1 MLAMEIGPAAM
12 SQVVPG
18 NESHL
23 VLNEGNA
30 NSNFLTEFVAYYLNL
45 PSGIVSGPYDH
56 KTLGSLSA
64 CEFQSYPYATIS
76 NLSCKSYKTW
86 RLQKAAALQ
95 AEC

>member
-56 KTLGSLSA
+56 KALVSLSA
-64 CEFQSYPYATIS
+64 
-76 NLSCKSYKTW
+76 
-86 RLQKAAALQ
+86 
-95 AEC
+95 

>member
-1 MLAMEIGPAAM
+1 M

-18 NESHL
+18 NESSHL

-56 KTLGSLSA
+56 KSVGSLSA
-64 CEFQSYPYATIS
+64 CEFKSYPCYNFRS
-76 NLSCKSYKTW
+76 FVQE
-86 RLQKAAALQ
+86 LQNMAFVKAAALQ
-95 AEC
+95 AKC